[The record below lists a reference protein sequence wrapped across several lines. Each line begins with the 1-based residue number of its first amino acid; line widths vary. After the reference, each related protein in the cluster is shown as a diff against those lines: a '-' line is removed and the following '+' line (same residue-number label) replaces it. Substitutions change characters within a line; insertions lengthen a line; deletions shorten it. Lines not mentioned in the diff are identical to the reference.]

1 MVLTASQQT
10 ALDKI
15 SDFLSSDEK
24 VFILTGQTGTGKLK
38 MVAAI
43 QQLANQLGMPTKL
56 MAATGVAASA
66 VQTVVA
72 DNVQTIHRSIYQR
85 AHNEV
90 DVNDQGS
97 QITAVQLKFPLMPD
111 TATRLFIVYGAAMI
125 SNHENAQSRLQFGS
139 GKLLDDLLDATGVR
153 TRSA

>member
-1 MVLTASQQT
+1 
-10 ALDKI
+10 
-15 SDFLSSDEK
+15 
-24 VFILTGQTGTGKLK
+24 

-56 MAATGVAASA
+56 MAATGVAATA
-66 VQTVVA
+66 VQIVVA